1 MRRKVNSA
9 KANAPAQPIVRRAA
23 LSNLRAARKFLVTSG
38 VPRSF
43 APVMKLRPEAWFKFY
58 AVVLIS
64 LMIGTWSGSLR
75 AADAP
80 PAAGN
85 APANTNAP
93 ADKAG
98 SPGSKTSATN
108 EIALVDEMPYL
119 SFGLDGVEP
128 LQARWFE
135 VPIWQFLASL
145 IYVFL
150 AFLTA
155 RVIDWVLGI
164 RLRKWAKRTPTKY
177 DDIILELIRG
187 PIKVV
192 TFVVLLHIGLRIFRW
207 PAWFTRFFSKSLHII
222 VALSITYILLKVIDV
237 LVNYWKERAASHA
250 DDKKFDDQ
258 LLPILRNTMK
268 VFVVI
273 VAVLLTSQ
281 NLGLNITSLIASL
294 SIGGL
299 AIGLAAQ
306 DTLANLFGA
315 VAVFADKPFRVGDR
329 IRLDSVEGDVESIG
343 MRSTRVR
350 TPDGHLVTI
359 PNKTVGN
366 ATITNI
372 GRRPSIRTVM
382 NLGLT
387 HDTSTERLKS
397 ALQLLEEIY
406 RSDPMTKDVIITFN
420 RFADSAL
427 NIEVVHFWNGTD
439 QLAYFRGLQALNLRV
454 KEEFDRAGFEFAF
467 PTQTLHVKEKPTA
480 A

>member
-1 MRRKVNSA
+1 
-9 KANAPAQPIVRRAA
+9 
-23 LSNLRAARKFLVTSG
+23 
-38 VPRSF
+38 
-43 APVMKLRPEAWFKFY
+43 MKLRPEAWFKFY

-64 LMIGTWSGSLR
+64 LVVWSVW

-80 PAAGN
+80 PVAVN
-85 APANTNAP
+85 APTNARTG
-93 ADKAG
+93 KANLFG
-98 SPGSKTSATN
+98 SRTPATN
-108 EIALVDEMPYL
+108 EVALVDEMPSL
-119 SFGLDGVEP
+119 SFGLDRVEL
-128 LQARWFE
+128 LQVRLFD
-135 VPIWQFLASL
+135 VPVWQFIASL
-145 IYVFL
+145 IYIFL
-150 AFLTA
+150 AFVAA
-155 RVIDWVLGI
+155 RLIDWVLGV
-164 RLRKWAKRTPTKY
+164 RLRKWAQRTPTKY
-177 DDIILELIRG
+177 DDILLELIRG
-187 PIKVV
+187 PIKVI
-192 TFVVLLHIGLRIFRW
+192 TFVVLLHIGLRLFRW
-207 PAWFTRFFSKSLHII
+207 PAWFTGFFSKSLHII

-237 LVNYWKERAASHA
+237 LVNYWKEHAATQTE
-250 DDKKFDDQ
+250 DKKFDDQ
-258 LLPILRNTMK
+258 LLPIIRNTMK

-329 IRLDSVEGDVESIG
+329 IRLDTVEGEVESIG

-372 GRRPSIRTVM
+372 ERRPSIRTVM

-387 HDTSTERLKS
+387 YDTSAERLKR

-427 NIEVVHFWNGTD
+427 NIEVVHFWSGTE
-439 QLAYFRGLQALNLRV
+439 QRAYLAGLQAMNLRV
-454 KEEFDRAGFEFAF
+454 KEEFDRAGFEFAY
-467 PTQTLHVKEKPTA
+467 PTRTLYVKEQAVASVEPQMDANKRR
-480 A
+480 

>member
-1 MRRKVNSA
+1 
-9 KANAPAQPIVRRAA
+9 
-23 LSNLRAARKFLVTSG
+23 
-38 VPRSF
+38 
-43 APVMKLRPEAWFKFY
+43 MKLRPESCFKFY
-58 AVVLIS
+58 AAVLLSLVV
-64 LMIGTWSGSLR
+64 WSVW

-80 PAAGN
+80 ALIN
-85 APANTNAP
+85 APATNAP
-93 ADKAG
+93 AGVARLFG
-98 SPGSKTSATN
+98 SRSPATN
-108 EIALVDEMPYL
+108 EVALVDEMPYL
-119 SFGLDGVEP
+119 SFGLDRVEL

-135 VPIWQFLASL
+135 VPIWQFIASL

-155 RVIDWVLGI
+155 RVIDWVLGV
-164 RLRKWAKRTPTKY
+164 RLRKWANRTPTKY
-177 DDIILELIRG
+177 DDILLELIRG
-187 PIKVV
+187 PIKVI

-207 PAWFTRFFSKSLHII
+207 PSWFTGFFSKSLHII

-237 LVNYWKERAASHA
+237 LVNYWKEHAASQTE
-250 DDKKFDDQ
+250 DKKFDDQ

-387 HDTSTERLKS
+387 YDTSAERLKS

-467 PTQTLHVKEKPTA
+467 PTQTLHMRDKTPA

>member
-1 MRRKVNSA
+1 M
-9 KANAPAQPIVRRAA
+9 
-23 LSNLRAARKFLVTSG
+23 SNLCAVCKFLVTSG

-43 APVMKLRPEAWFKFY
+43 APVMKLRPESWFKFY
-58 AVVLIS
+58 AAALIS
-64 LMIGTWSGSLR
+64 LVVWSVW

-80 PAAGN
+80 ALIN
-85 APANTNAP
+85 APATNAP
-93 ADKAG
+93 AGVARLFG
-98 SPGSKTSATN
+98 SRSPATN
-108 EIALVDEMPYL
+108 EVALVDEMPYL
-119 SFGLDGVEP
+119 SFGLDRVEL

-135 VPIWQFLASL
+135 VPIWQFIASL

-155 RVIDWVLGI
+155 RVIDWVLGV
-164 RLRKWAKRTPTKY
+164 RLRKWANRTPTKY
-177 DDIILELIRG
+177 DDILLELIRG
-187 PIKVV
+187 PIKVI

-207 PAWFTRFFSKSLHII
+207 PSWFTGFFSKSLHII

-237 LVNYWKERAASHA
+237 LVNYWKEHAASQTE
-250 DDKKFDDQ
+250 DKKFDDQ

-268 VFVVI
+268 AFVVI

-350 TPDGHLVTI
+350 TADGHLVTI

-387 HDTSTERLKS
+387 YDTSAERLKR

-467 PTQTLHVKEKPTA
+467 PTQTLHVKEKPA
-480 A
+480 AV

>member
-9 KANAPAQPIVRRAA
+9 KANAPAQPILRRAA
-23 LSNLRAARKFLVTSG
+23 VSNLCVLRKFLVTSG

-43 APVMKLRPEAWFKFY
+43 APVMKLRPESCFKFY
-58 AVVLIS
+58 AAVLLSLVV
-64 LMIGTWSGSLR
+64 WSVW

-80 PAAGN
+80 ALIN
-85 APANTNAP
+85 APATNAP
-93 ADKAG
+93 AGVARLFG
-98 SPGSKTSATN
+98 SRSPATN
-108 EIALVDEMPYL
+108 EVALVDEMPYL
-119 SFGLDGVEP
+119 SFGLDRVEL

-135 VPIWQFLASL
+135 VPIWQFIASL

-155 RVIDWVLGI
+155 RVIDWVLGV
-164 RLRKWAKRTPTKY
+164 RLRKWANRTPTKY
-177 DDIILELIRG
+177 DDILLELIRG
-187 PIKVV
+187 PIKVI

-207 PAWFTRFFSKSLHII
+207 PSWFTGFFSKSLHII

-237 LVNYWKERAASHA
+237 LVNYWKEHAASQTE
-250 DDKKFDDQ
+250 DKKFDDQ

-350 TPDGHLVTI
+350 TPDGQLVTI

-387 HDTSTERLKS
+387 YDTSAERLKS

-467 PTQTLHVKEKPTA
+467 PTQTLHMKDKTPA